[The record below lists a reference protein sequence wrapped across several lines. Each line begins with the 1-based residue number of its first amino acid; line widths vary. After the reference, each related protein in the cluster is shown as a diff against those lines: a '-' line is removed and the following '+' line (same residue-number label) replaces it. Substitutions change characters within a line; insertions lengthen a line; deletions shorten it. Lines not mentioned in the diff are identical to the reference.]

1 MHSCCLHC
9 WAGPLQPQRS
19 FGDGGA
25 FGRAPTRALRFL
37 PECDGVPLPLDF
49 ILHRAL
55 CRVHFWPPALPRAH
69 TSADL
74 TLQRPARFS
83 SSIDVF
89 KEWCEEDLG
98 EAHGVRRRE
107 PPRRLCITRWRVDV
121 VVEDMARHTLYV
133 DEPQVLLYLGDV
145 KITPSNPRKAKPRA
159 APDTSS
165 EAPDAGVPRH

>member
-1 MHSCCLHC
+1 MMNEKKKGFRVMQLIVRKASGPWHHFYALHSQKD
-9 WAGPLQPQRS
+9 QPWKTECSRETRL
-19 FGDGGA
+19 
-25 FGRAPTRALRFL
+25 GR
-37 PECDGVPLPLDF
+37 
-49 ILHRAL
+49 
-55 CRVHFWPPALPRAH
+55 
-69 TSADL
+69 
-74 TLQRPARFS
+74 QRPARFS

-133 DEPQVLLYLGDV
+133 GEPQVLLYLDDV

-165 EAPDAGVPRH
+165 EAPDADVPRH